1 MPSRFSTPIRAE
13 ISTRLCGM
21 GLALPMAI
29 FIAGAFAARGQDPTN
44 EAPLPSSTDYSV
56 AQTNAAPPPP
66 SLPYAVDT
74 YNSQGG
80 APGGEGYSAEPRRF
94 HYSLRLTVRG
104 VYDDNIFISNTNR
117 VSDYYFAIEPA
128 ITIGFGDMEGRG
140 GNYLR
145 LDYMPS
151 IILFVDHSDE
161 DAVEHLIRIEG
172 QYRFSRLTLNLNQ
185 EVAILDGANLNSTLD
200 TTG

>member
-1 MPSRFSTPIRAE
+1 MPSHFSTPIRAE

-21 GLALPMAI
+21 GLTLPMAI
-29 FIAGAFAARGQDPTN
+29 FIACAFAARGQDPID

-74 YNSQGG
+74 YNSRGG
-80 APGGEGYSAEPRRF
+80 VPAGEGYSAEPRRF

-104 VYDDNIFISNTNR
+104 VWDDNIFISNTNR

-128 ITIGFGDMEGRG
+128 ITIGFGDIEGRG
-140 GNYLR
+140 RAYLR

-151 IILFVDHSDE
+151 AILFVNHSDE
-161 DAVEHLIRIEG
+161 DAFNQLIHLEG
-172 QYRFSRLTLNLNQ
+172 GYQFGRLRLTLAQ
-185 EVAILDGANLNSTLD
+185 DVALLESANL
-200 TTG
+200 